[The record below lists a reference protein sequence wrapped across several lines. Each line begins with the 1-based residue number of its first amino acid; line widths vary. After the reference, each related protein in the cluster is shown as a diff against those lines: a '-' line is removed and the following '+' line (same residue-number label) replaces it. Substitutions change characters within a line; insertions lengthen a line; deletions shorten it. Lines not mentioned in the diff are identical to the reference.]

1 MALLEGGFTGVG
13 YWYIGL
19 TDLGRN
25 EMFKE
30 NTNKQFISG
39 KEGEWSWIHSGLDL
53 EDEIWSSHRP
63 NNKSR
68 NSDDC
73 VVMVLKN
80 DAVFWEDHRY

>member
-1 MALLEGGFTGVG
+1 MG

-19 TDLGRN
+19 TDLGRGN
-25 EMFKE
+25 IYLSRVSR
-30 NTNKQFISG
+30 QFYTLG
-39 KEGEWSWIHSGLDL
+39 KEGEWSWIHSGQDLD
-53 EDEIWSSHRP
+53 DEIWSSHKP

-80 DAVFWEDHRY
+80 NQVSWEDHRYYDN

>member
-1 MALLEGGFTGVG
+1 MG

-19 TDLGRN
+19 TDLGKESILLRK
-25 EMFKE
+25 EFKSF
-30 NTNKQFISG
+30 TSG

-53 EDEIWSSHRP
+53 GDEIWSSHKP
-63 NNKSR
+63 NNKTR

-80 DAVFWEDHRY
+80 NQVFWEDHRY